1 MTQNIE
7 AGEGRPLR
15 YAASLQGSKAL
26 TKCSVLPKASHEN
39 PFQ

>member
-7 AGEGRPLR
+7 AVEGRPLR
-15 YAASLQGSKAL
+15 YAAILQGSKAL
-26 TKCSVLPKASHEN
+26 TKCSVLLKAEREN